1 MRWCAAVVAPAITLG
16 CAAGGA
22 VRAQSPAT
30 SDLSRLEAAID
41 AGALVGVRAE
51 LDRWLSA
58 SSTASPEDLGRAR
71 FLRARVLSDADSSRN
86 EYLAV
91 ALDGR
96 SSFGARAWLR
106 LAQLDLTRAEPARA
120 LEDLERLR
128 ADYPRSPVI
137 AAAWY
142 WTGRAEESGGG
153 LDAACA
159 AFGRALDTA
168 RSSGDSVTEE
178 HAGLAAAVCFPR
190 GLRFTLQIGAF
201 SDASAADALA
211 RTAGEAGFSPRII
224 REGGLAKVRV
234 GWFGSPDAAR
244 LLEQRLRARGFSVA
258 VVAGES

>member
-22 VRAQSPAT
+22 VRAQSPAPAE
-30 SDLSRLEAAID
+30 LSHLEAAVD
-41 AGALVGVRAE
+41 AGALAGVRVALE
-51 LDRWLSA
+51 RWLAASA
-58 SSTASPEDLGRAR
+58 DASPEEVGRGR
-71 FLRARVLSDADSSRN
+71 FLRARMLTDADSSRD
-86 EYLAV
+86 EYLAI

-96 SSFGARAWLR
+96 SSYGARAWLR

-128 ADYPRSPVI
+128 ADYPHSPVI

-142 WTGRAEESGGG
+142 WTGRAEESAGG

-159 AFGRALDTA
+159 AFARASEMA
-168 RSSGDSVTEE
+168 RNSGDSVTEE
-178 HAGLAAAVCFPR
+178 HTALAAGVCPPG

-211 RTAGEAGFSPRII
+211 GTAREAGFTARVIH
-224 REGGLAKVRV
+224 EGGLAKVRV
-234 GWFGSPDAAR
+234 GRFGSPDAAR
-244 LLEQRLRARGFSVA
+244 LLEHKLRARGFSVV
-258 VVAGES
+258 VVAAES